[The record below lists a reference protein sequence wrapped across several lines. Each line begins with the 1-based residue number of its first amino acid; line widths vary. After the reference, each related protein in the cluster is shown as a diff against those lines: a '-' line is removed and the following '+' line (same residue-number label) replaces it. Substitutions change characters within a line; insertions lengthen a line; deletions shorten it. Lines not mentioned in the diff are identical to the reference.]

1 LNRDDCGSR
10 PGLQEVSDTDSLKK
24 KKKKKKKQGGRAVNT
39 RGLELEVDGIVLKRA
54 AKLLIVKHLGELAV
68 ELGNELNR

>member
-1 LNRDDCGSR
+1 MNRDDCGSR

-24 KKKKKKKQGGRAVNT
+24 KKKKKQGERADLT
-39 RGLELEVDGIVLKRA
+39 RVVEVEVVVLLLKGA